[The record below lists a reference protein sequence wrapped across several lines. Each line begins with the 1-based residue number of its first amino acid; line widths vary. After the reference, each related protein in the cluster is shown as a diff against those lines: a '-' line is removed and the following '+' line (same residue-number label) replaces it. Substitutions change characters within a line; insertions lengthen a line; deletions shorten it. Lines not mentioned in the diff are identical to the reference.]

1 MSRRIRRTPYT
12 SCVEKS
18 GISGFTV
25 VNHTLLPKAFQHTTI
40 EDYYHLREN
49 VQIWDVGCQR
59 QVQIKGPDSAFLVQ
73 KITPRDLRSTVIGE
87 CLYVPLINND
97 GKISKKEIEKQ
108 RDFMVQSMDLNGDKM
123 VSTQELIKR
132 HAKRAD
138 FFAKRMIKKLDS
150 NGDGSLSFSELKKSQ
165 QWKLER
171 MFYRLDK
178 NNDGFISKEEAQTA
192 RKNMLKR

>member
-1 MSRRIRRTPYT
+1 MSKKLKL
-12 SCVEKS
+12 SAA
-18 GISGFTV
+18 
-25 VNHTLLPKAFQHTTI
+25 LLVLLSTGNTAIAKNFNSIKILNPPTF
-40 EDYYHLREN
+40 EN
-49 VQIWDVGCQR
+49 LD
-59 QVQIKGPDSAFLVQ
+59 
-73 KITPRDLRSTVIGE
+73 
-87 CLYVPLINND
+87 INND
-97 GKISKKEIEKQ
+97 GKLSKKEIEKQ
-108 RDFMVQSMDLNGDKM
+108 RDFMVESMDLNGDKM
-123 VSTQELIKR
+123 VSTQELIKL

-150 NGDGSLSFSELKKSQ
+150 NGDGSLSFTELRKSQ

>member
-1 MSRRIRRTPYT
+1 MSKKLKF
-12 SCVEKS
+12 SVA
-18 GISGFTV
+18 
-25 VNHTLLPKAFQHTTI
+25 LLALLSTGNTTI
-40 EDYYHLREN
+40 AKNFNSMKILNPPTFEN
-49 VQIWDVGCQR
+49 LD
-59 QVQIKGPDSAFLVQ
+59 
-73 KITPRDLRSTVIGE
+73 
-87 CLYVPLINND
+87 INND

-171 MFYRLDK
+171 MFYRLDE

>member
-1 MSRRIRRTPYT
+1 MSKKLKFSVALLALLSIGNT
-12 SCVEKS
+12 SIAKNFNS
-18 GISGFTV
+18 MKILNPPTF
-25 VNHTLLPKAFQHTTI
+25 
-40 EDYYHLREN
+40 EN
-49 VQIWDVGCQR
+49 LD
-59 QVQIKGPDSAFLVQ
+59 
-73 KITPRDLRSTVIGE
+73 
-87 CLYVPLINND
+87 INND